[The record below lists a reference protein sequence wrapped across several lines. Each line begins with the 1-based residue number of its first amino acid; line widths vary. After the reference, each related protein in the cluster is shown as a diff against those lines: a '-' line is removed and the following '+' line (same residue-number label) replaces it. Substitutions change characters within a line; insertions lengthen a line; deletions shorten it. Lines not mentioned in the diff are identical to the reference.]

1 MPTQIELKRQG
12 KIARLTNETF
22 KFDERIK
29 DGFFTAN
36 YFLKIN
42 KIISQNLPNHRI
54 TQQWFCR
61 TNEYKLCGIDEAIA
75 LVETFARNPQNL
87 EIFALHDGDI
97 VKSREPVLKISGK
110 YEDFGFLESVID
122 ATLSRRSSVATNV
135 WEVLKVA
142 KNKIVFSMGDR
153 QDEIQTQIGDGYATY
168 VAGISRISTDAQGA
182 WWGGRGVG
190 TMPHAL
196 IQMCRGDIVRACK
209 LYAQTFAN
217 EKITALVDYHNDVI
231 TDALRA
237 ANALGERLGA
247 VRVDTSANLIDRYFE
262 RAKTGKNDEFTP
274 NLAKI
279 REKIRV
285 NLVSNPSEN
294 LEKTST
300 NPAQN
305 YDDKFNSSNLGKFDA
320 EFNTNSDQISSAK
333 FSENPSD
340 KSTKFD
346 TKFERTS
353 ADLCFDFDPH
363 GVCVELIFALRM
375 ALDAHGFSHV
385 KIVVSSGFT
394 PQKIAEFERAKTPVD
409 IYGAGTYLTRN
420 DTCGFTADLVAID
433 GENEAKFGRENVE
446 NPRLER
452 VNL

>member
-61 TNEYKLCGIDEAIA
+61 TSEYKLCGIDEAIA
-75 LVETFARNPQNL
+75 LVATFARNPKNL

-142 KNKIVFSMGDR
+142 KDKIVFSMGDR

-217 EKITALVDYHNDVI
+217 EKITALVDYHNDAI
-231 TDALRA
+231 IDALRA

-262 RAKTGKNDEFTP
+262 RAKAGKNDEFTP

-285 NLVSNPSEN
+285 NLVSNSGEN
-294 LEKTST
+294 FEKTS
-300 NPAQN
+300 A
-305 YDDKFNSSNLGKFDA
+305 NLG
-320 EFNTNSDQISSAK
+320 
-333 FSENPSD
+333 
-340 KSTKFD
+340 
-346 TKFERTS
+346 
-353 ADLCFDFDPH
+353 FDFDPH

-409 IYGAGTYLTRN
+409 IYGVGTYLTRN
-420 DTCGFTADLVAID
+420 DTCGFTADLVTID

>member
-1 MPTQIELKRQG
+1 MLQSRLLKIYIITRKKMPTQIELKRQG

-61 TNEYKLCGIDEAIA
+61 TSEYKLCGIDEAIA
-75 LVETFARNPQNL
+75 LVATFARNPKNL

-142 KNKIVFSMGDR
+142 KDKIVFSMGDR

-217 EKITALVDYHNDVI
+217 EKITALVDYHNDAI
-231 TDALRA
+231 IDALRA

-262 RAKTGKNDEFTP
+262 RAKAGKNDEFTP

-285 NLVSNPSEN
+285 NLVSNSGEN
-294 LEKTST
+294 FEKTS
-300 NPAQN
+300 A
-305 YDDKFNSSNLGKFDA
+305 NLG
-320 EFNTNSDQISSAK
+320 
-333 FSENPSD
+333 
-340 KSTKFD
+340 
-346 TKFERTS
+346 
-353 ADLCFDFDPH
+353 FDFDPH

-409 IYGAGTYLTRN
+409 IYGVGTYLTRN
-420 DTCGFTADLVAID
+420 DTCGFTADLVTID

>member
-61 TNEYKLCGIDEAIA
+61 TSEYKLCGIDEAIA
-75 LVETFARNPQNL
+75 LVATFAHNPKNL

-217 EKITALVDYHNDVI
+217 EKITALVDYHNDAI
-231 TDALRA
+231 IDALRA

-262 RAKTGKNDEFTP
+262 RAKAGKNDEFTP

-285 NLVSNPSEN
+285 NLVSNSGEN
-294 LEKTST
+294 FEKTS
-300 NPAQN
+300 A
-305 YDDKFNSSNLGKFDA
+305 NLG
-320 EFNTNSDQISSAK
+320 
-333 FSENPSD
+333 
-340 KSTKFD
+340 
-346 TKFERTS
+346 
-353 ADLCFDFDPH
+353 FDFDPH

-409 IYGAGTYLTRN
+409 IYGVGTYLTRN

>member
-61 TNEYKLCGIDEAIA
+61 TSEYKLCGIDEAIA
-75 LVETFARNPQNL
+75 LVATFTHNPQNL

-97 VKSREPVLKISGK
+97 VKSREPVLKISGQ

-196 IQMCRGDIVRACK
+196 IQMCRGDIVRACN

-262 RAKTGKNDEFTP
+262 RAKAGKNDEFTP

-285 NLVSNPSEN
+285 NLVSNSVEN
-294 LEKTST
+294 LEKT
-300 NPAQN
+300 NA
-305 YDDKFNSSNLGKFDA
+305 NLG
-320 EFNTNSDQISSAK
+320 
-333 FSENPSD
+333 
-340 KSTKFD
+340 
-346 TKFERTS
+346 
-353 ADLCFDFDPH
+353 FDFDPH

-409 IYGAGTYLTRN
+409 IYGVGTYLTRN

-446 NPRLER
+446 NPRLEK

>member
-61 TNEYKLCGIDEAIA
+61 TSEYKLCGIDEAIA
-75 LVETFARNPQNL
+75 LVATFARNPKNL

-217 EKITALVDYHNDVI
+217 EKITALVDYHNDAI
-231 TDALRA
+231 IDALRA

-262 RAKTGKNDEFTP
+262 RAKAGKNDEFTP

-285 NLVSNPSEN
+285 NLVSNSGEN
-294 LEKTST
+294 FEKTS
-300 NPAQN
+300 A
-305 YDDKFNSSNLGKFDA
+305 NLG
-320 EFNTNSDQISSAK
+320 
-333 FSENPSD
+333 
-340 KSTKFD
+340 
-346 TKFERTS
+346 
-353 ADLCFDFDPH
+353 FDFDPH

-409 IYGAGTYLTRN
+409 IYGVGTYLTRN

>member
-1 MPTQIELKRQG
+1 MLQSRLLKIYIITRKKMPTQIELKRQG

-61 TNEYKLCGIDEAIA
+61 TSEYKLCGIDEAIA
-75 LVETFARNPQNL
+75 LVATFARNPKNL

-142 KNKIVFSMGDR
+142 KDKIVFSMGDR

-217 EKITALVDYHNDVI
+217 EKITALVDYHNDAI
-231 TDALRA
+231 IDALRA

-262 RAKTGKNDEFTP
+262 RAKAGKNDEFTP

-285 NLVSNPSEN
+285 NLVSNSGEN
-294 LEKTST
+294 FEKTS
-300 NPAQN
+300 A
-305 YDDKFNSSNLGKFDA
+305 NLG
-320 EFNTNSDQISSAK
+320 
-333 FSENPSD
+333 
-340 KSTKFD
+340 
-346 TKFERTS
+346 
-353 ADLCFDFDPH
+353 FDFDPH

-409 IYGAGTYLTRN
+409 IYGVGTYLTRN
-420 DTCGFTADLVAID
+420 DTCGFTADLVTID

-446 NPRLER
+446 NSRLER

>member
-61 TNEYKLCGIDEAIA
+61 TSEYKLCGIDEAIA
-75 LVETFARNPQNL
+75 LLATFAHNPQNL

-122 ATLSRRSSVATNV
+122 ATLSRRSSIATNV

-217 EKITALVDYHNDVI
+217 EKITALVDYHNDTI

-237 ANALGERLGA
+237 ANALGERLEA

-285 NLVSNPSEN
+285 NLVSNSGEN
-294 LEKTST
+294 LEKTS
-300 NPAQN
+300 A
-305 YDDKFNSSNLGKFDA
+305 NLG
-320 EFNTNSDQISSAK
+320 
-333 FSENPSD
+333 
-340 KSTKFD
+340 
-346 TKFERTS
+346 
-353 ADLCFDFDPH
+353 FDFDPH
-363 GVCVELIFALRM
+363 GVCIELIFALRM

-394 PQKIAEFERAKTPVD
+394 PQKIAEFEHAKTPVD
-409 IYGAGTYLTRN
+409 IYGVGTYLTRN
-420 DTCGFTADLVAID
+420 NTCGFTADLVAID

-446 NPRLER
+446 NPRLEK

>member
-61 TNEYKLCGIDEAIA
+61 TSEYKLCGIDEAIA
-75 LVETFARNPQNL
+75 LVATFARNPKNL

-285 NLVSNPSEN
+285 NLVSNSGEN
-294 LEKTST
+294 FEKTS
-300 NPAQN
+300 A
-305 YDDKFNSSNLGKFDA
+305 NLG
-320 EFNTNSDQISSAK
+320 
-333 FSENPSD
+333 
-340 KSTKFD
+340 
-346 TKFERTS
+346 
-353 ADLCFDFDPH
+353 FDFDPH

-409 IYGAGTYLTRN
+409 IYGVGTYLTRN

>member
-61 TNEYKLCGIDEAIA
+61 TSEYKLCGIDEAIA
-75 LVETFARNPQNL
+75 LVATFARNPKNL

-142 KNKIVFSMGDR
+142 KDKIVFSMGDR

-217 EKITALVDYHNDVI
+217 EKITALVDYHNDAI
-231 TDALRA
+231 IDALRA

-262 RAKTGKNDEFTP
+262 RAKAGKNDEFTP

-285 NLVSNPSEN
+285 NLVSNSGEN
-294 LEKTST
+294 FEKTS
-300 NPAQN
+300 A
-305 YDDKFNSSNLGKFDA
+305 NLG
-320 EFNTNSDQISSAK
+320 
-333 FSENPSD
+333 
-340 KSTKFD
+340 
-346 TKFERTS
+346 
-353 ADLCFDFDPH
+353 FDFDPH

-409 IYGAGTYLTRN
+409 IYGVGTYLTRN
-420 DTCGFTADLVAID
+420 DTCGFTADLVTID

-446 NPRLER
+446 NSRLER

>member
-61 TNEYKLCGIDEAIA
+61 TSEYKLCGIDEAIA
-75 LVETFARNPQNL
+75 LVATFARNPKNL

-153 QDEIQTQIGDGYATY
+153 QDEIQTQIGDGYATS

-217 EKITALVDYHNDVI
+217 EKITALVDYHNDAI
-231 TDALRA
+231 IDALRA

-262 RAKTGKNDEFTP
+262 RAKAGKNDEFTP

-285 NLVSNPSEN
+285 NLVSNSGEN
-294 LEKTST
+294 FEKTS
-300 NPAQN
+300 A
-305 YDDKFNSSNLGKFDA
+305 NLG
-320 EFNTNSDQISSAK
+320 
-333 FSENPSD
+333 
-340 KSTKFD
+340 
-346 TKFERTS
+346 
-353 ADLCFDFDPH
+353 FDFDPH

-409 IYGAGTYLTRN
+409 IYGVGTYLTRN

>member
-61 TNEYKLCGIDEAIA
+61 TSEYKLCGIDEAIA
-75 LVETFARNPQNL
+75 LVATFARNPKNL

-217 EKITALVDYHNDVI
+217 EKITALVDYHNDAI
-231 TDALRA
+231 IDALRA

-262 RAKTGKNDEFTP
+262 RAKAGKNDEFTP

-285 NLVSNPSEN
+285 NLVSNSGEN
-294 LEKTST
+294 FEKTS
-300 NPAQN
+300 A
-305 YDDKFNSSNLGKFDA
+305 NLG
-320 EFNTNSDQISSAK
+320 
-333 FSENPSD
+333 
-340 KSTKFD
+340 
-346 TKFERTS
+346 
-353 ADLCFDFDPH
+353 FDFDPH

-375 ALDAHGFSHV
+375 ALDAHGFSH
-385 KIVVSSGFT
+385 
-394 PQKIAEFERAKTPVD
+394 EFERAKTPVD
-409 IYGAGTYLTRN
+409 IYGVGTYLTRN

>member
-1 MPTQIELKRQG
+1 MSTQIELKRQG

-61 TNEYKLCGIDEAIA
+61 TNEYKLCGIEEAIA
-75 LVETFARNPQNL
+75 LVETFARNPKNL

-274 NLAKI
+274 N
-279 REKIRV
+279 
-285 NLVSNPSEN
+285 
-294 LEKTST
+294 
-300 NPAQN
+300 
-305 YDDKFNSSNLGKFDA
+305 
-320 EFNTNSDQISSAK
+320 
-333 FSENPSD
+333 
-340 KSTKFD
+340 
-346 TKFERTS
+346 
-353 ADLCFDFDPH
+353 
-363 GVCVELIFALRM
+363 
-375 ALDAHGFSHV
+375 
-385 KIVVSSGFT
+385 
-394 PQKIAEFERAKTPVD
+394 
-409 IYGAGTYLTRN
+409 
-420 DTCGFTADLVAID
+420 
-433 GENEAKFGRENVE
+433 
-446 NPRLER
+446 
-452 VNL
+452 

>member
-1 MPTQIELKRQG
+1 MSTQIELKRQG

-61 TNEYKLCGIDEAIA
+61 TSEYKLCGIDEAIA
-75 LVETFARNPQNL
+75 LVATFARNPKNL

-217 EKITALVDYHNDVI
+217 EKITALVDYHNDAI
-231 TDALRA
+231 IDALRA

-262 RAKTGKNDEFTP
+262 RAKAGKNDEFTP

-285 NLVSNPSEN
+285 NLVSNSGEN
-294 LEKTST
+294 FEKTS
-300 NPAQN
+300 A
-305 YDDKFNSSNLGKFDA
+305 NLG
-320 EFNTNSDQISSAK
+320 
-333 FSENPSD
+333 
-340 KSTKFD
+340 
-346 TKFERTS
+346 
-353 ADLCFDFDPH
+353 FDFDPH

-409 IYGAGTYLTRN
+409 IYGVGTYLTRN

>member
-61 TNEYKLCGIDEAIA
+61 TSEYKLCGIDEAIA
-75 LVETFARNPQNL
+75 LVATFARNPKNL

-217 EKITALVDYHNDVI
+217 EKITALVDYHNDTI

-262 RAKTGKNDEFTP
+262 RAKAGKNDEFTP

-285 NLVSNPSEN
+285 NLVSNSGEN
-294 LEKTST
+294 FEKTS
-300 NPAQN
+300 A
-305 YDDKFNSSNLGKFDA
+305 NLG
-320 EFNTNSDQISSAK
+320 
-333 FSENPSD
+333 
-340 KSTKFD
+340 
-346 TKFERTS
+346 
-353 ADLCFDFDPH
+353 FDFDPH

-409 IYGAGTYLTRN
+409 IYGVGTYLTRN

>member
-22 KFDERIK
+22 KFGERIK

-61 TNEYKLCGIDEAIA
+61 TSEYKLCGIDEAIA
-75 LVETFARNPQNL
+75 LVATFARNPKNL

-217 EKITALVDYHNDVI
+217 EKITALVDYHNDAI
-231 TDALRA
+231 IDALRA

-262 RAKTGKNDEFTP
+262 RAKAGKNDEFTP

-285 NLVSNPSEN
+285 NLVSNSGEN
-294 LEKTST
+294 FEKTS
-300 NPAQN
+300 A
-305 YDDKFNSSNLGKFDA
+305 NLG
-320 EFNTNSDQISSAK
+320 
-333 FSENPSD
+333 
-340 KSTKFD
+340 
-346 TKFERTS
+346 
-353 ADLCFDFDPH
+353 FDFDPH

-409 IYGAGTYLTRN
+409 IYGVGTYLTRN